1 MQKLLALFSIIL
13 FCQKSFAAVNS
24 NVSKDF
30 SAKFSEEE
38 KGNVNNLIKLN
49 SGDLTLGP
57 EVLVL
62 KKDEKNNLV
71 EYGVKANLGYNFTDK
86 ISGFAGYDVGNVGV
100 NLQQRKTAFVPNKF
114 GYGASSIGSQ
124 IDVNDSFNVKLI
136 YSQQRLAPNSGL
148 QYNRED
154 SVKFGTVIKF

>member
-1 MQKLLALFSIIL
+1 MQKLFAFFSIIFL
-13 FCQKSFAAVNS
+13 CQNSFAAFNS

-30 SAKFSEEE
+30 SAQFAE

-49 SGDLTLGP
+49 SGDLTLDP
-57 EVLVL
+57 EVSVS

-86 ISGFAGYDVGNVGV
+86 ISGFAGYDVGNFGV
-100 NLQQRKTAFVPNKF
+100 NLQQRKTSFVPNKF
-114 GYGASSIGSQ
+114 GYGASSIGSK
-124 IDVNDSFNVKLI
+124 IDVSDSFNVKLI
-136 YSQQRLAPNSGL
+136 YSQQRMAPNRGI